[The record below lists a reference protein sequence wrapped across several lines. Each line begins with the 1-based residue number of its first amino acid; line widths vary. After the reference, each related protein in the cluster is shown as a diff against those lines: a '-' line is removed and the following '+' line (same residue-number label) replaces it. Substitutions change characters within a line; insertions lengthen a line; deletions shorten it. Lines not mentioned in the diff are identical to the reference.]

1 MDRGAGLRATS
12 LLRLLRSRQLSA
24 LGFKHGFTTRAGGV
38 SEPPFDTLD
47 FAILRTPELRR
58 ENERRLGEA
67 VGFVG
72 SKLHHA
78 RQVHGREVVV
88 ADGNVEGMLAVEADA
103 VVAEPSSGFA
113 VAARVAD
120 CGPVLVAD
128 PSTGRVAAIHAGWP
142 GVVAGV
148 VPAAIERLVSAN
160 GAGKASGFVAAIG
173 PCIGSCCFEVGDDVC
188 AKIVGVSSNAVVVR
202 REVERQKAWVD
213 LRRSIRI
220 QLVTAG
226 LADASIDDVPGKG
239 SESCTVCNATSFYS
253 YRRDGDAS
261 GRQLGV
267 IVPR

>member
-1 MDRGAGLRATS
+1 MNRGATLP
-12 LLRLLRSRQLSA
+12 LLRSRQLSD

-67 VGFVG
+67 VGFDG
-72 SKLHHA
+72 SKLHHV

-88 ADGNVEGMLAVEADA
+88 ADGNVEAMLGVEADA
-103 VVAEPSSGFA
+103 IIAEPKTDFPIA
-113 VAARVAD
+113 VRVAD

-128 PSTGRVAAIHAGWP
+128 PKSGRVAAVHAGWP

-148 VPAAIERLVSAN
+148 VPAAIERLASAD
-160 GAGKASGFVAAIG
+160 GAGHASGFVAAIG
-173 PCIGSCCFEVGDDVC
+173 PCIGACCFEVGDDVC
-188 AKIVGVSSNAVVVR
+188 AKIVGASSDAVVVR

-213 LRRSIRI
+213 VRRAIRI

-239 SESCTVCNATSFYS
+239 SESCTRCNAASFYS

>member
-1 MDRGAGLRATS
+1 MGQPRGDREAT
-12 LLRLLRSRQLSA
+12 LPLLRSRLLSD

-58 ENERRLGEA
+58 ENERRLGEV
-67 VGFVG
+67 VGFDG
-72 SKLHHA
+72 PKLHHA

-88 ADGNVEGMLAVEADA
+88 ADGNVEAMLGVEADA
-103 VVAEPSSGFA
+103 IIAEPNTDRPVA
-113 VAARVAD
+113 VRVAD
-120 CGPVLVAD
+120 CGPVLLAD
-128 PSTGRVAAIHAGWP
+128 PKSGRVAAVHAGWP

-148 VPAAIERLVSAN
+148 VPAAIERLVGAE
-160 GAGKASGFVAAIG
+160 GAGNVGGFVAAVG
-173 PCIGSCCFEVGDDVC
+173 PCIGACCFEVGDDVC
-188 AKIVGVSSNAVVVR
+188 AKIVSASSDVVVVR

-213 LRRSIRI
+213 LRRAIRI
-220 QLVTAG
+220 QLLEAG
-226 LADASIDDVPGKG
+226 LTDGSIDDVPGNG
-239 SESCTVCNATSFYS
+239 SESCTRCNPTSFYS